1 MAVTTEPRA
10 IPAWAAGP
18 PYRFLTANEAA
29 VVIAATARLI
39 PGPTDD
45 ILEVGSP
52 GAREANVVGYIDA
65 LLSAFDYDPPLLY
78 AGGPFSGRRGG
89 TTNDFARFLPLTDLQ
104 DRWWRDRIAELQS
117 SYRRGIRALDAASPG
132 GSFATA
138 SAMQQDQVLATDAS
152 GFRDLL
158 FDHAIEGWLANP
170 EYGGNRQQV
179 GWSAVHFPGDV
190 CPAGYTDE
198 EVTQGDGID
207 PIDPTGIVSL
217 LVDEVRGVTGA

>member
-1 MAVTTEPRA
+1 
-10 IPAWAAGP
+10 
-18 PYRFLTANEAA
+18 
-29 VVIAATARLI
+29 
-39 PGPTDD
+39 
-45 ILEVGSP
+45 
-52 GAREANVVGYIDA
+52 
-65 LLSAFDYDPPLLY
+65 
-78 AGGPFSGRRGG
+78 
-89 TTNDFARFLPLTDLQ
+89 
-104 DRWWRDRIAELQS
+104 
-117 SYRRGIRALDAASPG
+117 
-132 GSFATA
+132 
-138 SAMQQDQVLATDAS
+138 MQQDQVLAADAS

-217 LVDEVRGVTGA
+217 LVDEVLGVTGA